1 MDLNMQLRG
10 NGISVR
16 FALLNKLH
24 RYFTMF
30 LVLVFG
36 L

>member
-1 MDLNMQLRG
+1 VVNDIN
-10 NGISVR
+10 VR
-16 FALLNKLH
+16 FALLNMLH

-30 LVLVFG
+30 LVLMFR